1 VTPTSY
7 LELLGT
13 FIRLLGGKRS
23 EIVEGRRRLEVG
35 LQKLLS
41 TAAQVRG
48 ESSGETSTG
57 WVVLFVRC
65 AFLSVWPPSSIVCMN
80 ICFAPHPATA
90 SLYAYDRVH
99 IVSP

>member
-1 VTPTSY
+1 MVEAKSRKFYDELRRYNYVTPTSY

-13 FIRLLGGKRS
+13 FIRLLGAKRS

-48 ESSGETSTG
+48 ACAAWTTGSGLG
-57 WVVLFVRC
+57 LGVL
-65 AFLSVWPPSSIVCMN
+65 P
-80 ICFAPHPATA
+80 APVPALERWR
-90 SLYAYDRVH
+90 SRRRLR
-99 IVSP
+99 